1 MSEFSVSKAIITGGA
16 QGIGFAIAHRLSS
29 EGLTVSVL
37 DINEGGAKDAAEKIT
52 ADTGN
57 AAYGFACNV
66 ADRPAGAP
74 GVRARPPT
82 AMGGLDTYIGNA
94 GITRDKMF
102 HKLTDED
109 WDAVIS
115 VNLTGVFA
123 GIQASAP
130 YLRTEGPGRV
140 VLISSIV
147 AKMGNLGQMNYIA
160 AKAGVVGLVRSG
172 ATELARFGT
181 TVNGI
186 RPGFIETPMT
196 AAMPASAQAVMTAN
210 PLGRAGQPADIAGAV
225 AFLCSDDALVHH
237 RPPAGRQRRP
247 RHVSPTLTPDA
258 HPGTSRGGRSS
269 CPGAPSSSAPPP
281 VAPINCVGAA
291 THRADQLR
299 RRG

>member
-1 MSEFSVSKAIITGGA
+1 
-16 QGIGFAIAHRLSS
+16 
-29 EGLTVSVL
+29 
-37 DINEGGAKDAAEKIT
+37 
-52 ADTGN
+52 
-57 AAYGFACNV
+57 
-66 ADRPAGAP
+66 
-74 GVRARPPT
+74 
-82 AMGGLDTYIGNA
+82 MGGLDTYIGNA

-123 GIQASAP
+123 GMQASAP
-130 YLRTEGPGRV
+130 YLRTPGPGRV

-196 AAMPASAQAVMTAN
+196 AAMPASAQAIMTAT

-225 AFLCSDDALVHH
+225 AFLCSDDASFITGHLLDVN
-237 RPPAGRQRRP
+237 
-247 RHVSPTLTPDA
+247 
-258 HPGTSRGGRSS
+258 GGQ
-269 CPGAPSSSAPPP
+269 
-281 VAPINCVGAA
+281 
-291 THRADQLR
+291 DM
-299 RRG
+299 

>member
-1 MSEFSVSKAIITGGA
+1 MSEFSVSKAVITGGA

-66 ADRPAGAP
+66 ADRPQVHRVFEEAA
-74 GVRARPPT
+74 T

-123 GIQASAP
+123 GLRASAP
-130 YLRTEGPGRV
+130 YLRQEGPGRV

-181 TVNGI
+181 TVNGV
-186 RPGFIETPMT
+186 RPGFIETAMT
-196 AAMPASAQAVMTAN
+196 KAMPAEAQAKMAEN
-210 PLGRAGQPADIAGAV
+210 PLGRAGQPEDIAGAV
-225 AFLCSDDALVHH
+225 AYLCSDDAAFVTGHIID
-237 RPPAGRQRRP
+237 
-247 RHVSPTLTPDA
+247 VN
-258 HPGTSRGGRSS
+258 GGL
-269 CPGAPSSSAPPP
+269 
-281 VAPINCVGAA
+281 
-291 THRADQLR
+291 DM
-299 RRG
+299 

>member
-16 QGIGFAIAHRLSS
+16 QGIGFAIAHRLSA
-29 EGLTVSVL
+29 EGMTVSVL
-37 DINEGGAKDAAEKIT
+37 DINESGARDAAEKLT

-57 AAYGFACNV
+57 PAFGFACNV
-66 ADRPAGAP
+66 ADRPAVHRVFDQA
-74 GVRARPPT
+74 AE

-123 GIQASAP
+123 GMQASAP
-130 YLRTEGPGRV
+130 YLRTPGPGRV

-160 AKAGVVGLVRSG
+160 SKAGVVGLVRSG

-196 AAMPASAQAVMTAN
+196 AAMPASAQAIMTAN
-210 PLGRAGQPADIAGAV
+210 PMGRAGQPADIAGAV
-225 AFLCSDDALVHH
+225 AFLCSDDASFITGHLLDVN
-237 RPPAGRQRRP
+237 
-247 RHVSPTLTPDA
+247 
-258 HPGTSRGGRSS
+258 GG
-269 CPGAPSSSAPPP
+269 
-281 VAPINCVGAA
+281 
-291 THRADQLR
+291 HDM
-299 RRG
+299 